1 MANLYGRHLSRAELE
16 SRIGSLAQVGGISEF
31 RYAGGRSDGVRGIR
45 IDTGRL
51 CVEMVV
57 DRGLDIA
64 RATLD
69 SVPFVWRSA
78 NDIASPAYYNGS
90 GDEWLRSFF
99 GGWLT
104 TCGLA
109 NFGPAGRDRWGEY
122 GLHGRI
128 NNVPATDTIAETRWE
143 EDRCVFDVRATLHE
157 SKALGLDLVLSR
169 RWWTELGSVTLHLE
183 DRVINAGSE
192 RAPHMILYH
201 CNAGF
206 PLLSS
211 STRAHVSHTIVAP
224 RDAQAQVGLDVWD
237 CGGEPQSGFA
247 EQVFIHASLACAD
260 GKARAAIVDHR
271 CNDDRGLGFEL
282 AYDPKLLPALFSWR
296 KLDRS
301 NYVMSV
307 EPANT
312 RAIQGRDYAASH
324 GLLPFLEPGEERV
337 YRLEFTALS
346 GEALRASVAMIESA
360 NETIADN
367 NR

>member
-1 MANLYGRHLSRAELE
+1 MDLYGQHLSRAELE
-16 SRIGSLAQVGGISEF
+16 SRIGSLSQVGGISEF

-57 DRGLDIA
+57 DRALDVA

-69 SVPFVWRSA
+69 GVPFVWRSA
-78 NDIASPAYYNGS
+78 NDLASPAYYDDR

-128 NNVPATDTIAETRWE
+128 NNVPASEMIAETRWE
-143 EDRCVFDVRATLHE
+143 GDRCVFDVRATLHE
-157 SKALGLDLVLSR
+157 SKALGVDLVLSR
-169 RWWTELGSVTLHLE
+169 RWWTELGSATLHLE

-192 RAPHMILYH
+192 RTPHMILYH

-211 STRAHVSHTIVAP
+211 STRAHVSHAIVEP
-224 RDAQAQVGLDVWD
+224 RDAQAQVGLNVWD
-237 CGGEPQSGFA
+237 CGGEPQAGFA
-247 EQVFIHASLACAD
+247 EQVFIHTPIACAD
-260 GKARAAIVDHR
+260 GLARAAIVNHR

-282 AYDPKLLPALFSWR
+282 AYDPTTLPALFSWR

-312 RAIQGRDYAASH
+312 RAIQGREYAAAH
-324 GLLPFLEPGEERV
+324 GTLPFLEPGEERV

-346 GEALRASVAMIESA
+346 GDALRASVA
-360 NETIADN
+360 TIARANATTADN
-367 NR
+367 R